1 MTHLRLCTQAMGAV
15 LNLQDIPNLL
25 VKTVVADYE
34 RRLTAETMKHPCS
47 RRPGSTRGTTC
58 VSCKPCCAV
67 PSKLIEDSG
76 GTGVRGEDMI
86 KTTSTILVL
95 LGTFAAAVA
104 PLASQTHAAHPVIVS
119 SPDGRTRAELSAAD
133 GMLRYRV
140 VVDGKQVLAPS
151 RIGIEAD
158 DVELGQDVIL
168 GSAKSRKVDER
179 YRFFGAHAE
188 AVNRANEA
196 TVTAQSHGQCY
207 LGDVHVAKEG
217 VGVRLRLPAK
227 TGRRV
232 QADRST
238 WMIEGDP
245 TVWTGKLDNSYESP
259 YHQTTLKRLDTGN
272 IGLPLT
278 AQIGQ
283 VYISLTEALV
293 KDYGDLAVK
302 LGESGALEGQLYADP
317 NGWTTDKEV
326 VQPWRVTIVAR
337 NLTDLVNTTLVEN
350 LNPSASAELA
360 NAEWIKPGRSAWQ
373 WLASGDP
380 KETEQ
385 KDWIDWTSQLKFEY
399 YLIDEGWEKWPD
411 SWQAIASDVA
421 YARAK
426 NVKIWIWVHSRTV
439 QDPQARKEYFQKA
452 VEAGVVG
459 IKIDFPP
466 PCSRE
471 VANWY
476 FETAKDAA
484 DMHLMADFHGANKP
498 SGMQRTWPNVITRE
512 GVRGHEYQIT
522 RYHRVPEPDH
532 DVILPFTRYLA
543 GPGDYTPTV
552 FTTSELMGNT
562 WAHELAQ
569 SVIFTSPFLCFG
581 GHPQSYI
588 DNSARDVLTAIS
600 AVWDETLVL
609 QGSEPGKVVAEA
621 RRSGKQWFVA
631 MINGSDAE
639 TLDIPLDFLGAGVWK
654 ATQLRDAKDKPD
666 AWDRQDGKVTR
677 NDHIRLTIAPRGGF
691 VGWIH
696 Q

>member
-1 MTHLRLCTQAMGAV
+1 MM
-15 LNLQDIPNLL
+15 
-25 VKTVVADYE
+25 KTIGNF
-34 RRLTAETMKHPCS
+34 L
-47 RRPGSTRGTTC
+47 
-58 VSCKPCCAV
+58 
-67 PSKLIEDSG
+67 
-76 GTGVRGEDMI
+76 
-86 KTTSTILVL
+86 ILVA
-95 LGTFAAAVA
+95 TVAATVT
-104 PLASQTHAAHPVIVS
+104 PLVSQTRANRSVVVS
-119 SPDGRTRAELSAAD
+119 SPDGRTRAELSVPD
-133 GMLRYRV
+133 GILRYRIV
-140 VVDGKQVLAPS
+140 FDGKQVLAPS
-151 RIGIEAD
+151 RIGIQAD
-158 DVELGQDVIL
+158 EVELGRDATL
-168 GSAKSRKVDER
+168 GSSKSRQVNER

-188 AVNRANEA
+188 AVNRANET
-196 TVTAQSHGQCY
+196 TVTAQSHGQSY
-207 LGDVHVAKEG
+207 LVDVHVANDG

-245 TVWTGKLDNSYESP
+245 TIWAGKLDNSYESP
-259 YHQTTLKRLDTGN
+259 YHQTTLKQLGTGN

-278 AQIGQ
+278 ARIGQ
-283 VYISLTEALV
+283 AYITLTEARV
-293 KDYGDLAVK
+293 EDYGDLAIK
-302 LGESGALEGQLYADP
+302 LGEDGTLEGQLYADP
-317 NGWTTDKEV
+317 KGWTTDAEV
-326 VQPWRVTIVAR
+326 VQPWRVTIVAH
-337 NLTDLVNTTLVEN
+337 NLTDLINTTLVEN
-350 LNPSASAELA
+350 LNPPASTQLA
-360 NAEWIKPGRSAWQ
+360 NATWIKPGRSTWQ

-385 KDWIDWTSQLKFEY
+385 KEWIDWTSQLKFEY
-399 YLIDEGWEKWPD
+399 YLIDDGWEKWPD
-411 SWQAIASDVA
+411 SWQAIAADAA
-421 YARAK
+421 YAQTK

-439 QDPQARKEYFQKA
+439 WDPKDRREYFRKA
-452 VEAGVVG
+452 VKAGVVG

-476 FETAKDAA
+476 FDVAKDAA
-484 DMHLMADFHGANKP
+484 DLHLMVDFHGANKP

-522 RYHRVPEPDH
+522 RYHRIPEPDH
-532 DVILPFTRYLA
+532 DVILPFTRYIA

-600 AVWDETLVL
+600 PVWDETLVL

-621 RRSGKQWFVA
+621 RRSGKQWFIAV
-631 MINGSDAE
+631 INGSNST
-639 TLDIPLDFLGAGVWK
+639 TLDLPLEFLSAGSWE
-654 ATQLRDAKDKPD
+654 AIQLRDAKDKPD
-666 AWDRQDGKVTR
+666 AWVRHDGKITR
-677 NDHIRLTIAPRGGF
+677 KDHIQLEIGPRGGF